1 MNYLDVLKA
10 YLGDEGKRI
19 SSSSFLEK
27 NNGFIVEYTTT
38 CRAGCGD
45 FILQKARDI
54 LLAINQN
61 TLPKWPELDFWLAI
75 LPKYFTNS
83 FSSDGGDW
91 TFENWLY
98 WFEPENRFWFLWS
111 ANAIDETHLKISI
124 LVHEHPFPSEALEV
138 LFMKLGTDELEE
150 VNICSCK

>member
-1 MNYLDVLKA
+1 MNYSDVLKMS
-10 YLGDEGKRI
+10 LEKEEKRI
-19 SSSSFLEK
+19 SSSFYAKRK
-27 NNGFIVEYTTT
+27 NGVIVEYMTT
-38 CRAGCGD
+38 CRSGCGG
-45 FILQKARDI
+45 FILQEAKNI
-54 LLAINQN
+54 LLTINRN
-61 TLPKWPELDFWLAI
+61 TFPKWSELDFWLPI
-75 LPKYFTNS
+75 LPKHFIDS

-111 ANAIDETHLKISI
+111 ADAIDETHLKISI

-150 VNICSCK
+150 VNIYFCK